1 MAQRHM
7 PFGYKI
13 IDGAVVIEPEKADL
27 VRKMFNDFISGISLN
42 RMAKA
47 LTEMKVPNANGKPS
61 RNHGSIG
68 KILSNCK
75 YTGSDF
81 YPAII
86 PEEVFNVANRLREE
100 KNSQLGRN
108 VNYYAN
114 SISSTYPFSGRLIC
128 GECGSVFKRYT
139 EHHDKNKK
147 CNWKC
152 KRYIVDNRVCCKS
165 GVVDDRQ
172 LEMAFMQIINR
183 VMEYPK
189 IIEKRPA
196 ARAVTE
202 SVELRKIKLQISNGF
217 DQNSLKPS
225 EMAQMLFKRAAE
237 QYRISRVD
245 DFEYK
250 TRKLKTAIE
259 SCKPIKAFDEALFKA
274 TIKSITV
281 EITGQLRFELIN
293 GVVLSTSYTLRRKG
307 GKAHGDGTKNGIGNP
322 CKSDL

>member
-13 IDGAVVIEPEKADL
+13 IDGAVAIEPEKAEL
-27 VRKMFNDFISGISLN
+27 VRKMFNDFISGISLKQ
-42 RMAKA
+42 MAKD

-61 RNHGSIG
+61 WNHGSIG

-86 PEEVFNVANRLREE
+86 PEEVFNAANRLREE
-100 KNSQLGRN
+100 KNARLGRN
-108 VNYYAN
+108 VNYFAN
-114 SISSTYPFSGRLIC
+114 GIASTYPFSGRLIC

-139 EHHDKNKK
+139 EHHDRNKK

-165 GVVDDRQ
+165 GVVDDKQ
-172 LEMAFMQIINR
+172 LEAAFIQIINR
-183 VMEYPK
+183 VMENPEM
-189 IIEKRPA
+189 IEKRPA
-196 ARAVTE
+196 VNAVTE

-217 DQNSLKPS
+217 DQNGLEP
-225 EMAQMLFKRAAE
+225 EMAQLLFKRAIE
-237 QYRISRVD
+237 QYRISQAD

-250 TRKLKTAIE
+250 TRKLKAVLEI
-259 SCKPIKAFDEALFKA
+259 CKPINTFDEALFKA

-281 EITGQLRFELIN
+281 ESTGQLRFELIN
-293 GVVLSTSYTLRRKG
+293 GVVLSTPYILRRKG
-307 GKAHGDGTKNGIGNP
+307 GKAHGDGTKNSIGNP

>member
-13 IDGAVVIEPEKADL
+13 IDGAVTIEPEKADL
-27 VRKMFNDFISGISLN
+27 VRKIFNDFISGISLKQI
-42 RMAKA
+42 AKD

-61 RNHGSIG
+61 WNHGSIG

-86 PEEVFNVANRLREE
+86 PEEVFNAANRLREE
-100 KNSQLGRN
+100 KNTQLGRN

-114 SISSTYPFSGRLIC
+114 GIASTYPFSGRLIC

-147 CNWKC
+147 CYWKC

-165 GVVDDRQ
+165 GVVDDKQ
-172 LEMAFMQIINR
+172 LEACFIQIINR
-183 VMEYPK
+183 VMENPEM
-189 IIEKRPA
+189 IEKRS
-196 ARAVTE
+196 AVNAIAE
-202 SVELRKIKLQISNGF
+202 SAELRKIKSQISSGLG
-217 DQNSLKPS
+217 QNDLKPS
-225 EMAQMLFKRAAE
+225 DMAQLLFKRAVE
-237 QYRISRVD
+237 QYRISQAD

-250 TRKLKTAIE
+250 TRKLKAALE
-259 SCKPIKAFDEALFKA
+259 NCKPIKVFDGALFKA

-281 EITGQLRFELIN
+281 ETTGQLRFELIN
-293 GVVLSTSYTLRRKG
+293 GVALSTSYKLRGKG
-307 GKAHGDGTKNGIGNP
+307 GKAHGDGTKNSIGNP
-322 CKSDL
+322 SKSDL

>member
-13 IDGAVVIEPEKADL
+13 IDGAVTIEPEKADL
-27 VRKMFNDFISGISLN
+27 VRKMFNDFISGISLKQ
-42 RMAKA
+42 MAKD

-61 RNHGSIG
+61 WNHGSIG

-86 PEEVFNVANRLREE
+86 PEEVFNAANRLREE
-100 KNSQLGRN
+100 KNARLGRN

-114 SISSTYPFSGRLIC
+114 GIASTYPFSGRLIC

-165 GVVDDRQ
+165 GVVDDKQ
-172 LEMAFMQIINR
+172 LEAGFIQIINR
-183 VMEYPK
+183 VMENPEM
-189 IIEKRPA
+189 IEKRPA
-196 ARAVTE
+196 VNAVQR
-202 SVELRKIKLQISNGF
+202 V
-217 DQNSLKPS
+217 QN
-225 EMAQMLFKRAAE
+225 
-237 QYRISRVD
+237 
-245 DFEYK
+245 
-250 TRKLKTAIE
+250 
-259 SCKPIKAFDEALFKA
+259 
-274 TIKSITV
+274 
-281 EITGQLRFELIN
+281 
-293 GVVLSTSYTLRRKG
+293 
-307 GKAHGDGTKNGIGNP
+307 
-322 CKSDL
+322 

>member
-1 MAQRHM
+1 M

-13 IDGAVVIEPEKADL
+13 IDGAVAIEPEKAEL
-27 VRKMFNDFISGISLN
+27 VRKMFNDFISGISLKQ
-42 RMAKA
+42 MAKD

-61 RNHGSIG
+61 WNHGSIG

-86 PEEVFNVANRLREE
+86 PEEVFNAANKLREE
-100 KNSQLGRN
+100 KNAQLGRN
-108 VNYYAN
+108 VNYFAN
-114 SISSTYPFSGRLIC
+114 GVASTYPFSGRLIC

-139 EHHDKNKK
+139 EHHNKNKK

-152 KRYIVDNRVCCKS
+152 KRYVVDNRVCCKS

-172 LEMAFMQIINR
+172 LEAGFTQIINR
-183 VMEYPK
+183 VMENPEM
-189 IIEKRPA
+189 IEKRPA
-196 ARAVTE
+196 VNAVAE
-202 SVELRKIKLQISNGF
+202 SAELRKIKLQISSGFGQNG
-217 DQNSLKPS
+217 LKPS
-225 EMAQMLFKRAAE
+225 EMAQLLFKRAAE
-237 QYRISRVD
+237 QYQVSKVD

-250 TRKLKTAIE
+250 TRKLKVALE
-259 SCKPIKAFDEALFKA
+259 NCKPIKAFDEALFKA

-293 GVVLSTSYTLRRKG
+293 GVTMSTSYKLREKG
-307 GKAHGDGTKNGIGNP
+307 GKIHGDGTKNSIGNP
-322 CKSDL
+322 GKSDL